1 MIHLN
6 IKPLSVNLAWQGR
19 RYKTKKYLQYE
30 KNLLFLLPKLKLPEV
45 PYHLFIEYGFSNK
58 SCDIDNPQKLLGD
71 ILQKK
76 YGFNDRDIYALDI
89 RKMIVPKGKE
99 YIKIKIEHYGT

>member
-1 MIHLN
+1 M
-6 IKPLSVNLAWQGR
+6 
-19 RYKTKKYLQYE
+19 
-30 KNLLFLLPKLKLPEV
+30 LPKINLPNSPFYIILEV
-45 PYHLFIEYGFSNK
+45 GFSNK
-58 SCDIDNPQKLLGD
+58 LADIDNCLKPCLD